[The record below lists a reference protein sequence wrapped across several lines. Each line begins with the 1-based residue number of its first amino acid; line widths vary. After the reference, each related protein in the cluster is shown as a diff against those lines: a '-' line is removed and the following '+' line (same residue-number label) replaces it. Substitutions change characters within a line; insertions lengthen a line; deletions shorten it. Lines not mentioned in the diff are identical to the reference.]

1 MATGWTWDYVWETMT
16 FQKLEAFGRMWKK
29 NPPPHISVA
38 QVSAMLKAFFG
49 VKDKEIDRGNV
60 PEPILPG
67 FMTQPD
73 MEE

>member
-29 NPPPHISVA
+29 NPPPHISL
-38 QVSAMLKAFFG
+38 SHLSSMMKSYFGIEDKA
-49 VKDKEIDRGNV
+49 VDQRKS
-60 PEPILPG
+60 EPILPG

-73 MEE
+73 IEE